1 MKKHLAFVLQQDDL
15 NIETLATV
23 LAQAEFVINSRPLTH
38 VGADPRDEN
47 VLSPMDFLCPGVF
60 AGSGSDFLPPAPPD
74 ALVLRYSWRQS
85 RALVD
90 GFWRRWSRDYVSS
103 LQARPKWRSEEESL
117 KVGDIVLMVDEQVRR
132 GDWRTARV
140 TATDGQDLVRTV
152 KVRTPAGKEFFRD
165 RTKVVR
171 LELDPKRFHEA
182 PCSGEM

>member
-1 MKKHLAFVLQQDDL
+1 MLQQDDL

-23 LAQAEFVINSRPLTH
+23 LAQAEFVINSRSLTH